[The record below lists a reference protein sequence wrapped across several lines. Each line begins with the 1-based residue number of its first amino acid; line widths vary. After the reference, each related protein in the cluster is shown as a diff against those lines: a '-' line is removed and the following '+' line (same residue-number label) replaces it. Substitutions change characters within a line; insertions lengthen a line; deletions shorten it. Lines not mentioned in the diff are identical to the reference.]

1 MKQEYEETIRSSR
14 YMTTVNWIDL
24 IVQAVSLI
32 YIGIISLLLFVII
45 ALSPQHSQDFRYSL
59 RSQHHYNIEQV
70 NPHVGWTL
78 TINPLIFILKVYLH
92 YKGIIAFRRRN
103 ASPMENALIFYVILF
118 IYHTVTIDF
127 FEMGLYGYL
136 AYAAYKLQIAFAGI
150 NRHDNVQAQ

>member
-59 RSQHHYNIEQV
+59 KSQHHYNIEQV

-92 YKGIIAFRRRN
+92 YKGIIAFAGGTHRQWKTR
-103 ASPMENALIFYVILF
+103 LF
-118 IYHTVTIDF
+118 SMSSCLFTTQS
-127 FEMGLYGYL
+127 L
-136 AYAAYKLQIAFAGI
+136 
-150 NRHDNVQAQ
+150 